1 MSRQGN
7 PWCVG
12 IAFGV
17 LCAAQASAQETGG
30 VASSGMAQGEAVIN
44 VRSDVKMAIK
54 GTRATTT
61 DRIDKLGK
69 TVTDSMPDIRAC
81 YRELAAK
88 RPTTVGSL
96 RVEITLEQGT
106 KDVSVQVT
114 EQAGSDRELTG
125 CVKKVLGKL
134 PLQRL
139 ERPSAAIV
147 TLEFSNSRAA
157 GQGLVNEAA
166 AKEAQT
172 PVSTAADGRLH
183 SQVVTGDGKVGFDVS
198 GDSKLGEEGVR
209 AVLLALKSQFAGFL
223 DCRRRSNKNGLS
235 PAGEVEADLTL
246 QRGGKANVKIGR
258 CTVAHERAPICVER
272 ALEKVNYESA
282 PPGKRAKVR
291 VTFAE

>member
-1 MSRQGN
+1 MNRQLIQ
-7 PWCVG
+7 WCVAVTLG
-12 IAFGV
+12 AWCAGPV
-17 LCAAQASAQETGG
+17 AAQGG
-30 VASSGMAQGEAVIN
+30 VGASGMSQGEAVIN

-61 DRIDKLGK
+61 ERIEALGK
-69 TVTDSMPDIRAC
+69 TVTDSMPDVRAC

-96 RVEITLEQGT
+96 RIEITLEQGT

-114 EQAGSDRELTG
+114 EQDGSDRDLTS
-125 CVKKVLGKL
+125 CVKKVLSKL

-157 GQGLVNEAA
+157 GQGKMDDATA
-166 AKEAQT
+166 REAQ
-172 PVSTAADGRLH
+172 VQVATAADGRL
-183 SQVVTGDGKVGFDVS
+183 SAGVVTGDGKVRFDVS
-198 GDSKLGEEGVR
+198 GDGKLGEDGVR

-235 PAGEVEADLTL
+235 PAGEVEADLAL
-246 QRGGKANVKIGR
+246 QRGGKASVKIGR
-258 CTVAHERAPICVER
+258 CTVAHERAPICTEK

-282 PPGKRAKVR
+282 PPGKRAKVL
-291 VTFAE
+291 VTFIE